1 MVATTPSSR
10 KGKGREFQKDCVKDI
25 VDYLDINPDD
35 ILSTSMGAPGLD
47 IYLSPE
53 ARQRMPFGIECKR
66 QETLSI
72 PTWWKQCTRNAAAE
86 SLTPLL
92 VFRRNREDALAVL
105 RWEDLLSLLADL
117 NEADESLWTLHDL
130 GKIEYA
136 GRLSGGRS

>member
-1 MVATTPSSR
+1 MTANTPQSA
-10 KGKGREFQKDCVKDI
+10 KAKGRKFQQEIRDDLI
-25 VDYLDINPDD
+25 TSLDINPDD